1 VVSDGAAA
9 ALSREL
15 CPKLVGQLEGTITDD
30 FLELLLD
37 GMDVGFRLSQD
48 YRENLRDFQG
58 RYVFRTTV
66 GDVAVSATFR
76 DRQMEVH
83 DEAVPDWDVRVTF
96 RHPQAL
102 WSFLL
107 SENQDVL
114 NSLLKDEVEVEGNLN
129 YVYKFGF
136 MVRELTRRLGIT
148 G

>member
-1 VVSDGAAA
+1 MSDGAAA
-9 ALSREL
+9 ALTQGL
-15 CPKLVGQLEGTITDD
+15 CPELAGQLQGTITDD
-30 FLELLLD
+30 FLALLLE
-37 GMDVGFRLSQD
+37 GMDLAFRLSKD

-58 RYVFRTTV
+58 RYVFRTTI

-76 DRQMEVH
+76 DGHMEVH
-83 DEAVPDWDVRVTF
+83 DEAIPDWDVMVTF

-107 SENQDVL
+107 SKNQDVL
-114 NSLLKDEVEVEGNLN
+114 DSLLKDEVVVEGNLN

-136 MVRELTRRLGIT
+136 MVRELTRRLGID